1 MKKANRS
8 YILLEILLSLL
19 IFSVAAWICLTLFG
33 AGAKAARRADELSNA
48 PQICA
53 SLLEATR
60 DQECA
65 YDYHYDADWEQC
77 AAEAWNVRYCVGV
90 TVVRNGLLTEAT
102 AEMVRLEDN
111 EVIYTLTTAW
121 LAGEVSR

>member
-33 AGAKAARRADELSNA
+33 AGANAARRADELSNA

-53 SLLEATR
+53 SALERARSTG
-60 DQECA
+60 EPVEMY
-65 YDYHYDADWEQC
+65 YDENWQPLDCQLKEGYG
-77 AAEAWNVRYCVGV
+77 VGV
-90 TVVRNGLLTEAT
+90 TLVENGALVEAT
-102 AEMVRLEDN
+102 ATLSRQEDG
-111 EVIYTLTTAW
+111 EVIYTLSTSW
-121 LAGEVSR
+121 LAKEVSR

>member
-53 SLLEATR
+53 SALERAR
-60 DQECA
+60 SDGEQNNYCIF
-65 YDYHYDADWEQC
+65 DADWKPCEGT
-77 AAEAWNVRYCVGV
+77 NDGYSVYV
-90 TVVRNGLLTEAT
+90 TVVQNGLLTEAT

-121 LAGEVSR
+121 LSEEVSR

>member
-19 IFSVAAWICLTLFG
+19 IFAVAAWICLTLFG

-53 SLLEATR
+53 SALENTR
-60 DQECA
+60 NEGYEYSNYYEENWQTSV
-65 YDYHYDADWEQC
+65 ADDPTVC
-77 AAEAWNVRYCVGV
+77 YRVGV
-90 TVVRNGLLTEAT
+90 TLAQNGLLTEAT

>member
-53 SLLEATR
+53 SALERAR
-60 DQECA
+60 SDGEPVEMY
-65 YDYHYDADWEQC
+65 YDENWQPLDWQPKEG
-77 AAEAWNVRYCVGV
+77 YGVGV
-90 TVVRNGLLTEAT
+90 TLVENGATVEAT
-102 AEMVRLEDN
+102 ANVARQEN
-111 EVIYTLTTAW
+111 GEVIYTLTTAW
-121 LAGEVSR
+121 LSEEVSR

>member
-19 IFSVAAWICLTLFG
+19 IFAVAAWICLTLFG
-33 AGAKAARRADELSNA
+33 EGAKAARRADELSNA

-53 SLLEATR
+53 SALENTR
-60 DQECA
+60 NEGYEYSNC
-65 YDYHYDADWEQC
+65 YDENWQTSVADDPTVC
-77 AAEAWNVRYCVGV
+77 YRVDV
-90 TVVRNGLLTEAT
+90 TVVQNGLLTEAT

-111 EVIYTLTTAW
+111 EVIYTLSTSW
-121 LAGEVSR
+121 LAKEVSR